1 MTHTILLCQPTKQNS
16 SRVYYDYETL
26 EDALNGVCK
35 MYETVLKQEN
45 PEAVD
50 IQYDA
55 ADLLRFLGTLTDLS
69 LMVFDQNTKLYRP
82 YGIDWVKYNVYH
94 HLKKHAS

>member
-1 MTHTILLCQPTKQNS
+1 MMLLTWYGTYAQPAS
-16 SRVYYDYETL
+16 AVYHF
-26 EDALNGVCK
+26 AP
-35 MYETVLKQEN
+35 Q
-45 PEAVD
+45 
-50 IQYDA
+50 
-55 ADLLRFLGTLTDLS
+55 LRFLGTLTDLS